1 MDHKHLLYGGLY
13 STSFTIIDKARLN
26 LTYIDT
32 NIRYFVNLKELVF
45 SMNHIEIVPKEIQY
59 LIQLQKLNLS
69 NNKIKEIPGE
79 IQYLTELQELIL
91 SYNQL
96 TEIPKEIQ
104 HLIQLQILSISTN
117 SIKKIP
123 QEICYLTQLQE
134 LKLSHNQ
141 IKEIPKEIQ
150 YLTQLQKL
158 NLCNNKIRELPKEIG
173 NLTQLNE
180 LILSHNQLREIPK
193 EIGNLT
199 QLRIVYLYINQ
210 LIEIPKEIRHLT
222 ELQVFDLSQNQLINI
237 PNEIQYLTQLQIL
250 YLSVNKIKELPL
262 EIINLRNLINFK
274 YGLNPIENLLNPL
287 INRFVQRIK
296 NRGGNI
302 HNLYTDTQNVHSSSI
317 QQSIKDSI
325 YNLMNEVKDDRKI
338 NYLDDSIL
346 SVQTKEA
353 LIEYSK
359 DESIHSH
366 LECTFEEVLQA
377 VLLEINN
384 LPNDLQIEVK
394 NRLNEEMEDG
404 LCKCFTGRISR
415 LVNSLSGYSDKVS
428 IKISSAEEIGN
439 VISIMKNKYNEINE
453 VKLNVEKEL
462 LERGYEKEVIDEWIT
477 YID

>member
-1 MDHKHLLYGGLY
+1 MEYTLYGELY
-13 STSFTIIDKARLN
+13 STDITDLDLSRHC
-26 LTYIDT
+26 LTYIDP
-32 NIRYFVNLKELVF
+32 NIKYFINLKKINFQFNQIV
-45 SMNHIEIVPKEIQY
+45 EIPKEIQY
-59 LIQLQKLNLS
+59 LTQLQTPVLYNNKIVEIPKEIGYLTRIQALDLCDNKIIEIPREIKYLTQLKTLELFD
-69 NNKIKEIPGE
+69 NKIKELPKE
-79 IQYLTELQELIL
+79 IQYLTQFQTL
-91 SYNQL
+91 S
-96 TEIPKEIQ
+96 
-104 HLIQLQILSISTN
+104 
-117 SIKKIP
+117 
-123 QEICYLTQLQE
+123 
-134 LKLSHNQ
+134 LSHNQ

-150 YLTQLQKL
+150 YLTQLQ
-158 NLCNNKIRELPKEIG
+158 ELAF
-173 NLTQLNE
+173 
-180 LILSHNQLREIPK
+180 SHNQIKEIPK
-193 EIGNLT
+193 EI
-199 QLRIVYLYINQ
+199 
-210 LIEIPKEIRHLT
+210 
-222 ELQVFDLSQNQLINI
+222 
-237 PNEIQYLTQLQIL
+237 QYLTRLQKL
-250 YLSVNKIKELPL
+250 YVSHNQIKELPL
-262 EIINLRNLINFK
+262 EITNLRNLIDLMYQN
-274 YGLNPIENLLNPL
+274 NPIENLLNPI
-287 INRFVQRIK
+287 INRFITRIR